1 MNAKY
6 VVSLLAVIVLF
17 LIAYIGVAALGLQ
30 VLFGII
36 VPYLAILTFIVGFI
50 YRVAGWARSA
60 VPFAIPT
67 TGGQQKSLPWIKH
80 SGLDCPATKGQVF
93 LRMALEILTF
103 RSLFRNTRMRL
114 AESSKLSYK
123 LEIFLW
129 VGALAFHYAFL
140 TVLIRHLRLF
150 TDPVPLFVQIVE
162 NVDSFFHFEMLYN
175 SFQFALPEV
184 YLSGLVLA
192 LAVGYLFLRR
202 VFVPHARFISL
213 ASDYFPLFLIF
224 GIALSGIL
232 MRYVTKIEVTAA
244 KELTMG
250 LVTFHPTIPQGI
262 GAIFYV
268 HVFLVS
274 VLLAY
279 FPFSK
284 LMHMGGVFL
293 SPTRNLKTDTRAY
306 RHVNPW
312 NYPVEV
318 HTYAEYEEEFRDKM
332 IEAGLPVEQEE

>member
-50 YRVAGWARSA
+50 YRVVGWSRSA

-114 AESSKLSYK
+114 AEGSKLSYK

-140 TVLIRHLRLF
+140 AVLIRHLRLF

-232 MRYVTKIEVTAA
+232 MRYVTKIELTAA

-262 GAIFYV
+262 ATIFYI

-284 LMHMGGVFL
+284 LMHLGGVFL

-318 HTYAEYEEEFRDKM
+318 HTYEEYEEEFRDKM

>member
-30 VLFGII
+30 FLFGII

-50 YRVAGWARSA
+50 YRVVGWSRSA

-114 AESSKLSYK
+114 AEGSKLSYK

-140 TVLIRHLRLF
+140 TVVIRHLRLF

-202 VFVPHARFISL
+202 IFVPHARFISL

-262 GAIFYV
+262 APIFYV

-284 LMHMGGVFL
+284 LMHLGGVFL

-318 HTYAEYEEEFRDKM
+318 HTYEEYEEEFRDKM